1 MGGSGTRGSAGR
13 TAGTSCTNTRS
24 RRVFCL
30 GEAGCPEGATLAE
43 QIFDLRLRGGREAG
57 NLSGARQTDVRS
69 GGWRILMFQS
79 LKNG

>member
-1 MGGSGTRGSAGR
+1 
-13 TAGTSCTNTRS
+13 
-24 RRVFCL
+24 L